1 MPDNTKVPYPG
12 YPALD
17 KPHAPT
23 AVDLEIGRRNGSTV
37 ALDATQPRLTAA
49 KTAPP
54 PTLSDRVHELTR
66 ENGRLRLEIRYYQ
79 EVLEPME
86 AFLKRIKSLDKK
98 LEASLVECEEVLRWL
113 QEDRQFDVQE
123 STLNSL

>member
-1 MPDNTKVPYPG
+1 MLDNSKVPYPG

-17 KPHAPT
+17 KPRAPT

-37 ALDATQPRLTAA
+37 ALDATQARLTAA

-98 LEASLVECEEVLRWL
+98 LEASLVECDEVLRWL
-113 QEDRQFDVQE
+113 EEDRQIDARKAAI
-123 STLNSL
+123 NSR